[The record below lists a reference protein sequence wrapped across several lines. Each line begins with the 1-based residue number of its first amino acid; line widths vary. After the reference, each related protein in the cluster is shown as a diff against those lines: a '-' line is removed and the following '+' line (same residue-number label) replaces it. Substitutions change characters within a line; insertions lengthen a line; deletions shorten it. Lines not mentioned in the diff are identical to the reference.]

1 MEYHKISKLLNEESH
16 SKFVIKKWD
25 IFDDLPNVNYEAGN
39 GIIYN
44 TEVLK
49 SKLCDYNDVFILVLG
64 YVTFIAT
71 PCN

>member
-25 IFDDLPNVNYEAGN
+25 IVADLPNVNFEAGN

-64 YVTFIAT
+64 YITFIAT

>member
-25 IFDDLPNVNYEAGN
+25 IVDDLPNVNYEAGN

-64 YVTFIAT
+64 YITFIAT